1 MTGVVV
7 GHVLVWVILVVV
19 LLGLIALAVLRP
31 SPKWLARSVGSGGLA
46 RLVAYGLGGIVALYL
61 VGRAVAEFFTVDYSN
76 PASYRDSWGGP
87 SLVGVFLVHAGP
99 GAAIVVAVIGYLFR
113 WWPPS
118 RRTAKANET
127 TERGPQRQIRSS
139 EFSPQQCKSRP

>member
-7 GHVLVWVILVVV
+7 GHVVVWVVLLLV
-19 LLGLIALAVLRP
+19 LLGLLALAVIRP
-31 SPKWLARSVGSGGLA
+31 SPRQLARSRGRLAPGRVVRSVG
-46 RLVAYGLGGIVALYL
+46 YGLGGIVALYL

-99 GAAIVVAVIGYLFR
+99 GAAIVVAVVGYLFR
-113 WWPPS
+113 WWPRS
-118 RRTAKANET
+118 RRTNKEDET
-127 TERGPQRQIRSS
+127 ATREP
-139 EFSPQQCKSRP
+139 

>member
-7 GHVLVWVILVVV
+7 GHVVVWVV
-19 LLGLIALAVLRP
+19 LLLVLFGLLTLAVIRP
-31 SPKWLARSVGSGGLA
+31 SPRQLARSARSRRVVRSVG
-46 RLVAYGLGGIVALYL
+46 YGLGGIVALYL

-99 GAAIVVAVIGYLFR
+99 GAAIVVAVVGYLFR
-113 WWPPS
+113 WWPRS
-118 RRTAKANET
+118 RRTNKEDET
-127 TERGPQRQIRSS
+127 ATREP
-139 EFSPQQCKSRP
+139 